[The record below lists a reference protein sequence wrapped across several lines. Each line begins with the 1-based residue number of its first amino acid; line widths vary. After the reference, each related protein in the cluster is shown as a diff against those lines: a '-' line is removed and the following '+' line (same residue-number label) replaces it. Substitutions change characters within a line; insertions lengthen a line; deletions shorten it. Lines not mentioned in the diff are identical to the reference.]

1 VQHSPR
7 REVPFIGYSCA
18 MRTQLLLIVVIA
30 TGLFACGKKDRTADS
45 PLAQAAKA
53 CLHHDSEVSCPR
65 PILTVDN
72 LAASTRYYRDKL
84 GFKLDWDYGEP
95 PDFASVSRG
104 DGVLFMC
111 QGCQGHPGAWTMLFT
126 RDVDKLHDELRK
138 RGATIKMAPTDM
150 PWGLREMQV
159 SDPDGNVLRFGSAI
173 RD

>member
-1 VQHSPR
+1 
-7 REVPFIGYSCA
+7 
-18 MRTQLLLIVVIA
+18 MRTPLVIALIA
-30 TGLFACGKKDRTADS
+30 TGLAGCGRSEGKAPS
-45 PLAQAAKA
+45 PMAQAAKA

-65 PILTVDN
+65 PILTVDD
-72 LAASTRYYRDKL
+72 LAASVRYYRDKL
-84 GFKLDWDYGEP
+84 GFKLDWEYGEP

-111 QGCQGHPGAWTMLFT
+111 QRCQGHPGAWMMLFT

-138 RGATIKMAPTDM
+138 RGATIKMAPRDQ
-150 PWGLREMQV
+150 PWGMREMQV

>member
-1 VQHSPR
+1 
-7 REVPFIGYSCA
+7 
-18 MRTQLLLIVVIA
+18 MRTWLAIIAIA
-30 TGLFACGKKDRTADS
+30 TGLVGCRRQEGREAPS
-45 PLAQAAKA
+45 PIAQAAKA
-53 CLHHDSEVSCPR
+53 CLHHDSEMSCPR

-72 LAASTRYYRDKL
+72 LAASTRYYREKL

-111 QGCQGHPGAWTMLFT
+111 QRCQGHPGAWMMLFT
-126 RDVDKLHDELRK
+126 RDVDKLHDELKK

-150 PWGLREMQV
+150 PWGMREMQV
-159 SDPDGNVLRFGSAI
+159 SDLDGNVLRFGSSI